1 MSNDNRKNH
10 GTECAAI
17 RKAYES
23 SLGIRAVERSG
34 YNINLKGT
42 IHEIGYADSLNL
54 QPSNLMSGTKAV
66 LAKSTTAV
74 RDDVLIMNGG
84 KVLGRAQL
92 KDTPKSIGDTI
103 KRVSNGQYRGTTLVG
118 TEETVAAYSK
128 AATNAAKRVKNVT
141 QSMTSSGISST
152 DTGRIAAETIGESAA
167 GGLDVAAVKKL
178 ACNSAL
184 TGAAVSGG
192 FEIVCAGSELV
203 EGEIDGEEFL
213 DRVAKETVGGGLSA
227 AGGSVAAAFASA
239 GIATLFGPKIPPIIP
254 AAVGIGTAIAAGTVI
269 KNFYDDICDA
279 IFY

>member
-74 RDDVLIMNGG
+74 RDDVLCMNGG

-128 AATNAAKRVKNVT
+128 AAANAAKRGKNVT

-152 DTGRIAAETIGESAA
+152 DTGRIAAETIGKSAS
-167 GGLDVAAVKKL
+167 GGITAKAVTKVAKS
-178 ACNSAL
+178 SAL
-184 TGAAVSGG
+184 AGAVISGG
-192 FEIVCAGSELV
+192 IEAITAGSELAN
-203 EGEIDGEEFL
+203 GEIDEEEFVG
-213 DRVAKETVGGGLSA
+213 RVAKETVGGGLSA
-227 AGGSVAAAFASA
+227 AGGSAVATLASA
-239 GIATLFGPKIPPIIP
+239 GTATLLGTSAPVWIP
-254 AAVGIGTAIAAGTVI
+254 AAVGIGAAIAVGTAIKSI
-269 KNFYDDICDA
+269 WDA
-279 IFY
+279 IWD